1 MHNVLSGGLMRDENN
16 TPLETLKSKDVQR
29 ILNVSKST
37 LDTWCSQGKITYYR
51 PSGGNRVFL
60 VNDVINVLNKGRF
73 VSKADR
79 LSTQDGKAL

>member
-1 MHNVLSGGLMRDENN
+1 MQDVLSGGLIRDEKN
-16 TPLETLKSKDVQR
+16 TPLETLNSKDVQR

-37 LDTWCSQGKITYYR
+37 LDTWCSEGKITYYR

-60 VNDVINVLNKGRF
+60 MSDVLNVLSKGRF

-79 LSTQDGKAL
+79 LSTQDAKVL

>member
-1 MHNVLSGGLMRDENN
+1 MRDEKN

-79 LSTQDGKAL
+79 LSDQDGKVL